1 MEQSLVK
8 TETVFSQTVG
18 EIKLKK
24 MEESGSRHI
33 KILVID
39 DNEQTTTML
48 SKFFNAKG
56 FQTTITNDPMEG
68 LGLIRKEKFDV
79 ILLDVMMPVISGIG
93 IIELLAGDNTLKDQN
108 IFIFSG
114 AGLPSIQ
121 VKNLLRKDG
130 VNGFLKKPFDL
141 DDLLTAIMQQKFEQ

>member
-1 MEQSLVK
+1 MKV
-8 TETVFSQTVG
+8 
-18 EIKLKK
+18 
-24 MEESGSRHI
+24 
-33 KILVID
+33 LVID
-39 DNEQTTTML
+39 DNRETTTML
-48 SKFFNAKG
+48 SKFLTAKNV
-56 FQTTITNDPMEG
+56 TNVVTNDPMEG

-114 AGLPSIQ
+114 ASLPSIQ

-130 VNGFLKKPFDL
+130 VNGFLKKPIDL
-141 DDLLTAIMQQKFEQ
+141 DELLAVITPKM